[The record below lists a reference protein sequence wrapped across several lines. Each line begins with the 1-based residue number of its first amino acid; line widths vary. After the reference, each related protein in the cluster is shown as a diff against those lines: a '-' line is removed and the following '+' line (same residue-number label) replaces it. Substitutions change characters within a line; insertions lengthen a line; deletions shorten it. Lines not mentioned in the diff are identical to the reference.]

1 MNNLCVAH
9 RGASGEAPEN
19 TIIAARIAMS
29 YPFVQWMEIDV
40 QLSKDGVP
48 VVIHDDRVN
57 RTTNGRGK
65 VAELTAAELGRLDA
79 GRWFG
84 QSFAG
89 ERLPTLEQM
98 LEATAGRCRLN
109 IELKSL
115 NGNYPLL
122 EQKVIELLYK
132 RQLQYDTVITS
143 FDPDSLYKVKQIS
156 PELVTG
162 LIIDSAPRQL
172 LAELNRLECGFLS
185 IGYAQVTPVRLQ
197 EWRQAGLKVMAWTVN
212 DVSAIRR
219 LARMDPDLMICT
231 NYPDR
236 YALAMS

>member
-89 ERLPTLEQM
+89 ERLPTLDQM

-162 LIIDSAPRQL
+162 LIIGSAPRQL

>member
-1 MNNLCVAH
+1 VAH

>member
-89 ERLPTLEQM
+89 ERLPTLDQM

>member
-19 TIIAARIAMS
+19 TLIAARHALA

-40 QLSKDGVP
+40 QLSKDGIP

-57 RTTNGRGK
+57 RTTNGKGK
-65 VAELTAAELGRLDA
+65 VGELTAAELGQLDA

-84 QSFAG
+84 RSFAG
-89 ERLPTLEQM
+89 EPVPTLEQM
-98 LEATAGRCRLN
+98 LEATSGRCRLN

-132 RQLQYDTVITS
+132 RQLQYDTVLTS

-156 PELVTG
+156 PELMTG
-162 LIIDSAPRQL
+162 LIIDGAPKQL
-172 LAELNRLECGFLS
+172 MAELSRLEAGFLS
-185 IGYAQVTPVRLQ
+185 IGYAHVTPVRLQ

-212 DVSAIRR
+212 DFGAIRR